1 MEASIPAASRPAMK
15 ACRPLL
21 PLVLPSLLAVTAL
34 GTPALAEADPGAE
47 TTARSVDFNRD
58 VRPILSK
65 NCFACHGADEQH
77 REGGL
82 RLDLRGDAIKP
93 LADGKTAIVPGHT
106 DRSELVRRIASTD
119 ADERMPPANANSTL
133 TDDQRRILTQW
144 IREGAGYTRHWSFE
158 KPVRP
163 QLPRLA
169 AIAGRPEWPAN
180 PVDLFIGVKLQSA
193 GLAPSPPAD
202 PYTLIRRLSLDLRG
216 LPPTPAE
223 VEEFVRDSNP
233 SAYERLVDR
242 MLADPAFGER
252 CARPWLD
259 LARYADSAGYASD
272 PLRTIWLYRDW
283 VIDAFNANTP
293 FDQFTIEQLAGD
305 LLPRPT
311 NEQLVATAFNRNTMT
326 NTEGGTDDE
335 EFRVA
340 AVKDRVDTTMDV
352 WMGLTIGCAKCHS
365 HKFDPITQA
374 EYYRFFALFNQTA
387 DNDQPSESPTLSFPS
402 PETARQRAT
411 VDAQI
416 ALLKKRV
423 GSQKDPKLA
432 ARIAKLARSRAKDP
446 SVPVMQELPREK
458 HRQTNVMVKGNFL
471 VPAEAVEPGVPAFFG
486 SLPKQ
491 APADRLAMARWIVD
505 RENPLTARVAVN
517 RLWSQ
522 VFGQG
527 IVETEED
534 FGTQGRAP
542 SHPELLDYLAV
553 EYRDHG
559 WNTKALIRLLVTS
572 ATYRQSSRETPEALQ
587 EDAGNHLYGRAPRFR
602 LEAEIVRDQALA
614 LSGLLSQKMKGPSV
628 FPAQPP
634 GLWRAAFNGDRTWP
648 TSPGADAHRRGLYTF
663 WRRTI
668 PYPSMATFDAPSRE
682 VCSVRRV
689 RTNTPLQAFVTL
701 NDPVYVEAAQA
712 LSRRIMTEGGHSPRD
727 RCQFALRLC
736 LARPPLVEQVAELES
751 LLLDERRHYQAD
763 PRAARM
769 LAGGPQGQLPGL
781 DVADLAA
788 WTVVA
793 NVLLNLDGVLTK
805 G

>member
-1 MEASIPAASRPAMK
+1 MK

-21 PLVLPSLLAVTAL
+21 PLVLPSLLAMTAL
-34 GTPALAEADPGAE
+34 GTPALAGADPGAE

-65 NCFACHGADEQH
+65 NCFTCHGADEQH

-106 DRSELVRRIASTD
+106 DRSELVHRITSAD

-144 IREGAGYTRHWSFE
+144 IREGAGYSRHWSFE

-180 PVDLFIGVKLQSA
+180 PVDLFIGAKLQAA

-223 VEEFVRDSNP
+223 VEEFVHDSNP
-233 SAYERLVDR
+233 GAYERIVDR

-283 VIDAFNANTP
+283 VIDALNANQP

-305 LLPRPT
+305 LLPHAT

-374 EYYRFFALFNQTA
+374 EYYRFFAIFNETA
-387 DNDQPSESPTLSFPS
+387 DNDQPNESPTLSFPS
-402 PETARQRAT
+402 REAARQRAV

-416 ALLKKRV
+416 AALKKRA
-423 GSQKDPKLA
+423 GSKKDPKLA
-432 ARIAKLARSRAKDP
+432 ARIAKLARSRA
-446 SVPVMQELPREK
+446 RI
-458 HRQTNVMVKGNFL
+458 
-471 VPAEAVEPGVPAFFG
+471 PA
-486 SLPKQ
+486 
-491 APADRLAMARWIVD
+491 
-505 RENPLTARVAVN
+505 
-517 RLWSQ
+517 
-522 VFGQG
+522 
-527 IVETEED
+527 
-534 FGTQGRAP
+534 
-542 SHPELLDYLAV
+542 
-553 EYRDHG
+553 
-559 WNTKALIRLLVTS
+559 
-572 ATYRQSSRETPEALQ
+572 
-587 EDAGNHLYGRAPRFR
+587 
-602 LEAEIVRDQALA
+602 
-614 LSGLLSQKMKGPSV
+614 
-628 FPAQPP
+628 
-634 GLWRAAFNGDRTWP
+634 
-648 TSPGADAHRRGLYTF
+648 SP
-663 WRRTI
+663 
-668 PYPSMATFDAPSRE
+668 
-682 VCSVRRV
+682 
-689 RTNTPLQAFVTL
+689 
-701 NDPVYVEAAQA
+701 
-712 LSRRIMTEGGHSPRD
+712 
-727 RCQFALRLC
+727 
-736 LARPPLVEQVAELES
+736 
-751 LLLDERRHYQAD
+751 
-763 PRAARM
+763 
-769 LAGGPQGQLPGL
+769 
-781 DVADLAA
+781 
-788 WTVVA
+788 
-793 NVLLNLDGVLTK
+793 
-805 G
+805 